1 MRPYKLTDEQWQ
13 QTDHLL
19 PDIRGTNEG
28 NAITTTNV
36 PIGTSRLRLLA
47 TNEVAIISAAS
58 RAISTGRCKQPAE
71 RRLSA
76 RFVPMRL
83 TEAARLGQ
91 VLFF

>member
-36 PIGTSRLRLLA
+36 PNVISWLA
-47 TNEVAIISAAS
+47 TFGDKWTYCTSQHPRNLDSA
-58 RAISTGRCKQPAE
+58 
-71 RRLSA
+71 
-76 RFVPMRL
+76 V
-83 TEAARLGQ
+83 
-91 VLFF
+91 